1 MRIIIIFPCLLIS
14 LSTLCQTQPKL
25 KNVKKTAESNKKA
38 MAKNK
43 AKPYKK
49 SEKKF
54 TVSKPTD
61 HLLDLKHEP
70 E

>member
-1 MRIIIIFPCLLIS
+1 MRIIIIFSCLLIS
-14 LSTLCQTQPKL
+14 LSALCQTQPRL
-25 KNVKKTAESNKKA
+25 KEVKKTPKSNKSS
-38 MAKNK
+38 MVKNK